1 MSDFLLE
8 VGTEEIP
15 ARFLETAKEGLHK
28 LLKDSLAA
36 AMIASGASEVYATPR
51 RIAAII
57 KDVAEKQEEGV
68 SVKFGPPY
76 NRAFDAEG
84 KPTPAATGFAKSQGV
99 TLDDLK
105 KGVKDGVE
113 FVAVEKKEGGKAT
126 IDVLPAILKD
136 AVSRIPF
143 QKRMRWGRESFEF
156 ARPIQWIVALL
167 GESVVEFD
175 IADVKSG
182 RTTLAHRF
190 LSQGPIELR
199 NPAEYIDKLRENF
212 ILLKEDERLAVIRQG
227 IAKIEKETGGHA
239 VKDEDLVK
247 EILYITE
254 YPYPLLGSF
263 DEQFLALP
271 KEVLVNVMKS
281 HQKYIPLLKA
291 DESLMPSFIFFANTV
306 PKDDANVIRGNE
318 KVLRARLADAQ
329 FFFDDDREIPVYDLY
344 DRLSSIVWHVKL
356 GTLRDKTERVR
367 AIADALAGIVGYE
380 AKDKIERAVR
390 LIKSDLLTHMVG
402 EFPELQGTM
411 GRIYALAQGE
421 DSETARAIEEHYLPT
436 GGNGNLPETSL
447 GALLSIADKL
457 DSLVA
462 FFSVGISPTGTLD
475 PFALRRQALGMM
487 KIAIEKKLHIPLKG
501 LIEKAYESGSEIRKR
516 VTLEETMAS
525 LLDFITT
532 RFKFSMIEENHN
544 QEFVESVLPVVAED
558 IYDGYMRLLALENQ
572 KSLQD
577 FQRLMVGFKRVYN
590 ITKAVA
596 DENEVNRTLF
606 REKEEE
612 ALFNLYE
619 ETKDA
624 FFSAAGEKR
633 YSDALTVLVGFKETI
648 DNFFDKVFVM
658 DKDDTV
664 KANRLALLKKIKD
677 MFLRYG
683 DFSKIHTE

>member
-28 LLKDSLAA
+28 LLKDAFAA
-36 AMIASGASEVYATPR
+36 ALITSGASEVYATPR

-57 KDVAEKQEEGV
+57 KDVAEKQEESV

-105 KGVKDGVE
+105 KGEKDGVE

-126 IDVLPAILKD
+126 IDVLPAILRD

-143 QKRMRWGRESFEF
+143 QKRMRWGSESFEF

-167 GESVVEFD
+167 GESVVEFNV
-175 IADVKSG
+175 ADVKSG

-190 LSQGPIELR
+190 LSKGPIELR
-199 NPAEYIDKLRENF
+199 NPSEYIDKLKKNY

-227 IAKIEKETGGHA
+227 IAKIEQETWGHA

-281 HQKYIPLLKA
+281 HQKYIPLLKS
-291 DESLMPSFIFFANTV
+291 DETLMHNFIFFANTV
-306 PKDDANVIRGNE
+306 PRDDANVIRGNE

-329 FFFDDDREIPVYDLY
+329 FFFDEDQKNPVYDLY
-344 DRLSSIVWHVKL
+344 DRLSAIVWHVKL
-356 GTLRDKTERVR
+356 GTLKDKTERVLK
-367 AIADALAGIVGYE
+367 IADTLAAILGYGE
-380 AKDKIERAVR
+380 KGKIERAVR

-411 GRIYALAQGE
+411 GRIYALVQGE
-421 DSETARAIEEHYLPT
+421 DAEVARAIEEHYLPT
-436 GGNGNLPETSL
+436 GGNGNLPETGL

-487 KIAIEKKLHIPLKG
+487 KIAIEKKLHLPLKDLVG
-501 LIEKAYESGSEIRKR
+501 KAYESGSEIRKR
-516 VTLEETMAS
+516 ITLEETMAS
-525 LLDFITT
+525 LLEFVIT
-532 RFKFSMIEENHN
+532 RFKFSMMEENHN

-558 IYDGYMRLLALENQ
+558 IYDGYLRLLALENQ

-596 DENEVNRTLF
+596 EDNEVNRTLF

-624 FFSAAGEKR
+624 FFTAAAERKYG
-633 YSDALTVLVGFKETI
+633 DALTVLVGFKETI

-658 DKDDTV
+658 DKDETV
-664 KANRLALLKKIKD
+664 KNNRLALLKKIKD

>member
-28 LLKDSLAA
+28 LLKDAFSAA
-36 AMIASGASEVYATPR
+36 WISYGESEVYATPR
-51 RIAAII
+51 RIAVII
-57 KDVAEKQEEGV
+57 KGLAEKQEESV
-68 SVKFGPPY
+68 SVKYGPPY

-84 KPTPAATGFAKSQGV
+84 KPSPAATGFAKSQGV
-99 TLDDLK
+99 TLGDLK

-113 FVAVEKKEGGKAT
+113 FVSVEKKEGGKAT

-136 AVSRIPF
+136 AVSRVPF

-156 ARPIQWIVALL
+156 ARPIQWIVALF

-190 LSQGPIELR
+190 LSKGPIELH
-199 NPAEYIDKLRENF
+199 NSSEYIEKLRENF
-212 ILLKEDERLAVIRQG
+212 VILKEEERLSVIRKG
-227 IAKIEKETGGHA
+227 IAKIEQETGGHA

-254 YPYPLLGSF
+254 YPYPLLGSY

-291 DESLMPSFIFFANTV
+291 DDTLMPCFIFFANTV
-306 PKDDANVIRGNE
+306 PREDENVIRGNE

-329 FFFDDDREIPVYDLY
+329 FFFDDDRETPVYDLY
-344 DRLSSIVWHVKL
+344 NRLSSIVWHVKL
-356 GTLRDKTERVR
+356 GTLKDKTERVR
-367 AIADALAGIVGYE
+367 IIAASLAPVLNYKE
-380 AKDKIERAVR
+380 LDKIDRAVR

-402 EFPELQGTM
+402 EFPELQGIM

-421 DSETARAIEEHYLPT
+421 DREVAKAIEEHYLPS
-436 GGNGNLPETSL
+436 GGNGDLPETGL

-487 KIAIEKKLHIPLKG
+487 KIAIEKRLHVPLKG

-525 LLDFITT
+525 LLDFIIT

-558 IYDGYMRLLALENQ
+558 IYDGYLRLLALETQ
-572 KSLQD
+572 KSIQD

-590 ITKAVA
+590 ITKALA
-596 DENEVNRTLF
+596 EDNEVDRSLF

-624 FFSAAGEKR
+624 FFSAEGEKR
-633 YSDALTVLVGFKETI
+633 YADALTVLVGFKETI

-658 DKDDTV
+658 DKADTI
-664 KANRLALLKKIKD
+664 KNNRLALLKKIKD